1 MKKNRPNLNES
12 KQSYNKYIKYSNIG
26 LQMLIIIAAGA
37 FGGQWLDKRLGL
49 ETPIFTIILSL
60 LGVVVAIV
68 LVVRSI
74 LNED

>member
-1 MKKNRPNLNES
+1 MKKKRSSLNEK
-12 KQSYNKYIKYSNIG
+12 KQSYTKYLKYSNIG

-37 FGGQWLDKRLGL
+37 FGGQWLDKRFGL

-60 LGVVVAIV
+60 LAVAAAIV
-68 LVVRSI
+68 LVIRSV